1 MMQMSN
7 VVKKKKKKRG
17 IWGTALVLTGHLAFS
32 LKYEQVFSILLYT
45 DYMKLFS
52 FI

>member
-7 VVKKKKKKRG
+7 VVKKKKKRG
-17 IWGTALVLTGHLAFS
+17 IWGTALVLTGHLAFF
-32 LKYEQVFSILLYT
+32 LKYEQIFSILLHT